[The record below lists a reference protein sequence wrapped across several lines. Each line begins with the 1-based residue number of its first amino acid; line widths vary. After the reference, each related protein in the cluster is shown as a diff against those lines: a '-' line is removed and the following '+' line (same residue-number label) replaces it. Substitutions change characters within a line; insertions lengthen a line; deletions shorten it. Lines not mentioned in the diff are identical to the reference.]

1 MSYILEAL
9 KKADR
14 ERAAGH
20 VPDLE
25 TVHHQQ
31 PAPRRSRRW
40 LWVLGLLFVSNGI
53 LVALL
58 AVRDDAGH
66 DGRNVSPHAV
76 PGERNAVLP
85 EPVRP
90 EPQVGP
96 PPPVRLPPAKVASV
110 APRQPQSLSPG
121 MAPAV
126 RPATVQDTGAAGP
139 AVIEQQ
145 PPVPAARPPLPAPT
159 PSRASTS
166 SPDAASESGA
176 VPDWNDLPLDF
187 RSRFSMPR
195 MDVHVYD
202 PNPQRRFVLIDL
214 QKVREGERLPN
225 GAVLEKILPDGI
237 QLSYQG
243 TRFRYGK

>member
-31 PAPRRSRRW
+31 PVPRRSRRW

-58 AVRDDAGH
+58 AVRDD
-66 DGRNVSPHAV
+66 DGRDAIPRSA
-76 PGERNAVLP
+76 PGDRIAALP
-85 EPVRP
+85 EPARLQPRV
-90 EPQVGP
+90 ES
-96 PPPVRLPPAKVASV
+96 PPPVRLPPANDASV
-110 APRQPQSLSPG
+110 APPAPARQPQALAPR

-126 RPATVQDTGAAGP
+126 RPATVRDTALP
-139 AVIEQQ
+139 TVIEQR
-145 PPVPAARPPLPAPT
+145 PVPAARPPLPAPT
-159 PSRASTS
+159 SSRASMPST
-166 SPDAASESGA
+166 DAAPESGT

-187 RSRFSMPR
+187 RSRLSMPR

-214 QKVREGERLPN
+214 QKVREGDRLPN